1 MTTDISAPSPVG
13 AVSEPW
19 EVFVERGKIRE
30 FAAAMQS
37 DNPAYQGT
45 DAVVPPT
52 FLINAVQW
60 APPGVRVAVGFE
72 RKRLLHGEQEYIFH
86 GDLPQAGD
94 RMIAQERVLD
104 RYAKPGKR
112 GGEMKFAVVAT
123 EFRSPNGEL
132 IAEARATFIET
143 APRASAKQ
151 EASK

>member
-72 RKRLLHGEQEYIFH
+72 RKRFCTASRSTSSTATCRRQET
-86 GDLPQAGD
+86 G
-94 RMIAQERVLD
+94 
-104 RYAKPGKR
+104 
-112 GGEMKFAVVAT
+112 
-123 EFRSPNGEL
+123 
-132 IAEARATFIET
+132 
-143 APRASAKQ
+143 
-151 EASK
+151 